1 MIFDNDNDEHRAQ
14 LIERLNQVNIP
25 AYELNS
31 GGWTMHVAATVVD
44 TTVDPPV
51 IEVENQ
57 ELRRKILAESESKD
71 LLLLIVSGSAASNC
85 DIGVFYE
92 DHEAPADEWIHV
104 DTLDEADEEF
114 RGRWKLRDDLAREM
128 LRGTDLS

>member
-31 GGWTMHVAATVVD
+31 GGWTMHVAAAVVD
-44 TTVDPPV
+44 TTADPPV

-57 ELRRKILAESESKD
+57 ELKRKVLAVSESKD
-71 LLLLIVSGSAASNC
+71 FLLLIVSGSAASNC
-85 DIGVFYE
+85 DIGLFYE
-92 DHEAPADEWIHV
+92 DHESPADEWIHV
-104 DTLDEADEEF
+104 DTLEEAIEEF
-114 RGRWKLRDDLAREM
+114 RRHWALRDDLVRAM
-128 LRGTDLS
+128 LRGTDSS